1 LLLNYAASQEALPRT
16 RAVLSPT
23 TGWDSLTKAER
34 RVATLIS
41 QGHTNRS
48 AASSLGVSANTV
60 STHLRAVF
68 AKLGVQSRVQL
79 ANCLASYASQAR
91 PSRYDGRG
99 RVQPTP
105 DREGA
110 DVVVRAGPVGNGL
123 ACSGAGAAAAGGPAS
138 SAIVSLLSSVDN
150 RHNITQVVHP
160 SEHMR
165 GLGLGR
171 SAR

>member
-1 LLLNYAASQEALPRT
+1 MVTWSMSLARRSGCPRRVVSGPAPARAVSPFPAILPHDREALPRT
-16 RAVLSPT
+16 RTVLSPT

-34 RVATLIS
+34 RVTTLIS

-79 ANCLASYASQAR
+79 ANCLASYASQAL
-91 PSRYDGRG
+91 PSRYDG

-110 DVVVRAGPVGNGL
+110 DVVVRAGPAGNGM
-123 ACSGAGAAAAGGPAS
+123 
-138 SAIVSLLSSVDN
+138 LS
-150 RHNITQVVHP
+150 
-160 SEHMR
+160 
-165 GLGLGR
+165 
-171 SAR
+171 